1 MKTVISFNLEM
12 KRVKDEEAAR
22 LVESCKW
29 QYCPKS
35 VFKKQEKKD

>member
-1 MKTVISFNLEM
+1 MKTIISFNLEV

-35 VFKKQEKKD
+35 ELKKQEKD